1 MKLKNSVNNIR
12 SKFIEYFK
20 KNDHFEVSS
29 SNLIPESDPT
39 LLFTNAGMVQFKN
52 TFTGLE
58 TRKYKRAVTSQKC
71 LRAGGKHNDLEN
83 VGKTA
88 RHHTF
93 FEMLGNFSFGDYF
106 KEKAIYQAWELL
118 TKEYG
123 LPKDK
128 LLVTIFH
135 TDVEA
140 QNLWKKISGLNDD
153 KIIKIKTNDN
163 FWSMGDTGPCG
174 PCSEIF
180 YDHGPSVFGGP
191 PGSKDE
197 DGDRF
202 IEIWNL
208 VFMQYEQISENERIN
223 LPKPSID
230 TGMGLERIS
239 AVLQNTH
246 NNYEIDMMK
255 KLVEAS
261 SLITG
266 IDINNETIVSHRV
279 VADHLRSISFLI
291 AEGLLPSNEG
301 RGYVL
306 RRIMRR
312 AMRHTH
318 LLGTTEPVIFKLVN
332 YLNIEM
338 GEAFPELNINSKAIE
353 STIYE
358 EETKF
363 KDTLDRGMNLLMK
376 EIDSKVSS
384 GVLPGYKAFELYDT
398 YGFPLDLTEDVL
410 SSYGWKVDHDG
421 FTKSMNDQKNKARQA
436 WTGSGD
442 VQYKQDVLKN
452 LLDLPETLFKGYT
465 QNIIETSVDLII
477 QNNNIVKKVSSGLK
491 VDVIF
496 NETIF
501 YAESGGQISDFGTV
515 FNNVFKANV
524 LHSKKMKL
532 ASGKVI
538 HISTIEVLEGNLL
551 QGDKVT
557 QKLDIELRKQIC
569 SHHSATHLLHE
580 TLRQKLGLHV
590 AQKGSLVSNEKLR
603 FDFSHSKP
611 ITSEEIK
618 DIEDE
623 VNYRIFCNDN
633 VVTKVMSPNDAIE
646 LGAIAL
652 FGEKYGDEVRVV
664 SIGKSTNLKR
674 DAWSV
679 ELCGGT
685 HVKNTSEISSF
696 KIISETGVSSGVR
709 RIEAVTNKA
718 AINYYNEELNKVKY
732 ITKFI
737 RSNAAQVTKKV
748 EQLVIENEKLTKE
761 LKSLKKNSNEF
772 KNNNFKKE
780 LISNVVF
787 LHQIYPELP
796 VKELKPS
803 AENLIKNNGAD
814 IVCLISKV
822 NSKAS
827 IVISVN
833 KSLAKKIS
841 AVDLVNTVSDILGGK
856 GGGGRPDMAQSGGS
870 KPEKSTEAINT
881 LKNYIAK
888 IL

>member
-191 PGSKDE
+191 PGSNDE

-255 KLVEAS
+255 NLVEAS

-318 LLGTTEPVIFKLVN
+318 LLGATEPVIFKLVN

-465 QNIIETSVDLII
+465 QNILETSVDLII

-538 HISTIEVLEGNLL
+538 HISTIEILEGNLL

-664 SIGKSTNLKR
+664 SIGKATNLKR

-841 AVDLVNTVSDILGGK
+841 AVDLVNTVSEILGGK

>member
-191 PGSKDE
+191 PGSNDE

-538 HISTIEVLEGNLL
+538 HISTIEILEGNLL

-664 SIGKSTNLKR
+664 SIGKATNLKR

-841 AVDLVNTVSDILGGK
+841 AVDLVNTVSEILGGK

>member
-191 PGSKDE
+191 PGSNDE

-465 QNIIETSVDLII
+465 QNIIETSVDFII

-664 SIGKSTNLKR
+664 SIGKATNLKR

-787 LHQIYPELP
+787 LYQIYPELP

-841 AVDLVNTVSDILGGK
+841 AVDLVNTVSEILGGK